1 MQILKGSKRE
11 ITIMQ
16 WKEQISKCI
25 KRTNDS
31 VKCFEIYS
39 QVDDLNMLIEDCE
52 KLIELAKNT
61 KESIEFMDK
70 NGIK

>member
-1 MQILKGSKRE
+1 MQVLQGTKRE

-16 WKEQISKCI
+16 WKEQVKKYA
-25 KRTNDS
+25 KRASDS
-31 VKCFEIYS
+31 AECFNLYG

-52 KLIELAKNT
+52 KLIASAKNA
-61 KESIEFMDK
+61 KEAIEFMDK